1 MRLSYLFFLLVPGL
15 LHTGVSADGSELVV
29 HVEAENGRVL
39 QSDSSDLAINPASV
53 VKAATSLWALEK
65 LGPDYR
71 FDTHIGYTGRW
82 DKASKIIHGDLI
94 IQGSGD
100 PDFHIENA
108 YLIATRLNQ
117 MGIQKIQGN
126 LLVNKTFWIGWEGG
140 SEKREH
146 NPEKRAKNMAAR
158 LRRALDPTL
167 WWKSSLR
174 TIQKFEKRR
183 GLAPVNRPTVIIT
196 GNTDLYSHDQIV
208 VPLILHRSNPL
219 LSILK
224 RFNAYSNNDIERLGV
239 NLGSPDEMTHWLS
252 ARWGEQAEGLNF
264 ASLSG
269 LGSNRLSARQIV
281 HLLNDL
287 DASTSG
293 IGVTLDEVLPVTGC
307 DPGTGKNYPKLQDLL
322 KGNLR
327 AKTGSLRYTD
337 GGVSVLAGIMES
349 TQGRRTFAVVKPNTG
364 IHIKSARAQQEQ
376 WVVDLL
382 ARSGGAHTKQCGK
395 ALLYSDANIEI
406 RTS

>member
-1 MRLSYLFFLLVPGL
+1 MKILHILLPGIFSFIAF
-15 LHTGVSADGSELVV
+15 TNSADTSALVI
-29 HVEAENGRVL
+29 HVEAENGEVL
-39 QSDSSDLAINPASV
+39 ESDASDLAINPASL
-53 VKAATSLWALEK
+53 VKAATSLWAIEK
-65 LGPDYR
+65 LGPTYR
-71 FDTHIGYTGRW
+71 FDTHIGYTGSW
-82 DKASKIIHGDLI
+82 NKTTAVIHGDLI

-108 YLIATRLNQ
+108 YLIAARLNQ
-117 MGIQKIQGN
+117 MGIREIQGN
-126 LLVNKTFWIGWEGG
+126 LLVNDTFWIGWEGG

-146 NPEKRAKNMAAR
+146 DPYKRAKNMATR
-158 LRRALDPTL
+158 LKRALDPTL

-174 TIQKFEKRR
+174 TIKKFETRR
-183 GLAPVNRPTVIIT
+183 GFAAVRRPVITVSGSTGVANIDLAVK
-196 GNTDLYSHDQIV
+196 
-208 VPLILHRSNPL
+208 PLLRHRSNPL
-219 LSILK
+219 LNILK

-239 NLGSPDEMTHWLS
+239 NLGSADEMTRWLS
-252 ARWGEQAEGLNF
+252 NRWGKQGDGLKF

-287 DASTSG
+287 DISSTG
-293 IGVTLDEVLPVTGC
+293 IGITLDEVLPVTGC
-307 DPGTGKNYPKLQDLL
+307 DPGTGKNYPKLHHLL

-337 GGVSVLAGIMES
+337 GGVSVLAGVMQS
-349 TQGRRTFAVVKPNTG
+349 AQGRRTFAVVKPNTG

-382 ARSGGAHTKQCGK
+382 ARSGGAQTKQCGK
-395 ALLYSDANIEI
+395 ALLFSDANIEI
-406 RTS
+406 STS